1 MDLRLIVRCI
11 FILFLYRCF
20 VVYYVFSLYFRSGA
34 VICVW
39 LSDSPIISIGLIRDY
54 VFRFAGL
61 YAIMLC
67 CMHSTPSGV
76 KMCSNKDTMYCP
88 STVSERMC
96 RCCVVS
102 YFYLYLYCD
111 QDQDDPFLDWS
122 CIVLYH
128 VIKSST
134 LYRYYLV
141 LQKQGLDFCIVNIL
155 YHVIMDSTF
164 VLLMSCTKQ
173 SWTRLLYR

>member
-1 MDLRLIVRCI
+1 MMDLRLIVRCI

-88 STVSERMC
+88 STVSELNV
-96 RCCVVS
+96 CVVAV
-102 YFYLYLYCD
+102 LYRISTCISIAIRTRTT
-111 QDQDDPFLDWS
+111 PFWIGLVLS
-122 CIVLYH
+122 CTTLLRARLCIV
-128 VIKSST
+128 T
-134 LYRYYLV
+134 
-141 LQKQGLDFCIVNIL
+141 IL
-155 YHVIMDSTF
+155 YYRSKDSTF
-164 VLLMSCTKQ
+164 VSLISCT
-173 SWTRLLYR
+173 T